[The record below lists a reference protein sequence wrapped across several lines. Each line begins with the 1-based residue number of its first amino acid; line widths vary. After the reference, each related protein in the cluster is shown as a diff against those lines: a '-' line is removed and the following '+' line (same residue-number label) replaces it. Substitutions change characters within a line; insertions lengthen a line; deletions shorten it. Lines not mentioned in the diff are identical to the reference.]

1 MEALE
6 TGRWLSRERVN
17 RVATISAVAGFGMIL
32 FLWLGGHG
40 TLDFWGKPIGSD
52 FTAFWNAGRIANAG
66 DPARA
71 WNQQLLNDTIR
82 ASHGV
87 EYGTAWIYPPVFL
100 FLAAP
105 LAALPY
111 LAALFL
117 WQLFSFVAIALV
129 LKAIL
134 KSSRDTLIALASP
147 LTPLVLANGQN
158 SFLTA
163 ALLGSGLLWLERR
176 PALAGT
182 LFAGLVYKPQ
192 LGLII
197 APLLVFTR
205 NWKAL
210 AGAALATLVLVGLS
224 IILWGEN
231 CWPAWIDS
239 LRYGRF
245 YLEQGSVGF
254 YKSASIF
261 SAVRLWGGDTGIAYA
276 AQALATFGAIAL
288 IWSTRSAA
296 GFERAAAVC
305 AAAALSTPYLLD
317 YDMAL
322 VGIGGVFLYAQ
333 ARETGFLAYERS
345 ALALIWVA
353 PWISRPAAEYT
364 LLPLGPPAMLLL
376 AWLVARRAR
385 QSIAMPPLTCSVCP
399 VT

>member
-6 TGRWLSRERVN
+6 TGKWLSRERVN
-17 RVATISAVAGFGMIL
+17 RIAAISAAAGVGMLL
-32 FLWLGGHG
+32 FLWLAGHG
-40 TLDFWGKPIGSD
+40 TLDFWGKPVGSD

-210 AGAALATLVLVGLS
+210 AGAALATLALVGLS

-261 SAVRLWGGDTGIAYA
+261 SAVRLWGGDTNIAYA

-317 YDMAL
+317 YDIAL
-322 VGIGGVFLYAQ
+322 VGIGGVFLYKR
-333 ARETGFLAYERS
+333 ARETGFLAYEPS

-353 PWISRPAAEYT
+353 PWISRPAAEYA
-364 LLPLGPPAMLLL
+364 LLPLGPVAMLTLT
-376 AWLVARRAR
+376 WLIARRAR
-385 QSIAMPPLTCSVCP
+385 QSIAIPPLTCSVCP